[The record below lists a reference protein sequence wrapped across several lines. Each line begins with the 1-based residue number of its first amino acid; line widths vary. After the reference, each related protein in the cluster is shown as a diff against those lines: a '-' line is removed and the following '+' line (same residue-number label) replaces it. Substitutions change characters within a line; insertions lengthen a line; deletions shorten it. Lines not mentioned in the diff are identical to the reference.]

1 MQKYDLFLNWQNK
14 FCQHTEKTYLC
25 TIKKTINTMAKI
37 LGLDLGTNSIGW
49 AVIDN
54 EKKKIVAS
62 NSRIIPMDA
71 GRMGDFETG
80 NTISQTADR
89 TKARGARRLYE
100 RFYLR
105 RQRLLRVLKIIG
117 YLPEH
122 YASTLDRY
130 GNLPKGTEPKLA
142 WREGKEG
149 KPEFLFKSSFNEMV
163 ADFRREEHDGKIPY
177 DWTIYYLRHKGLSAP
192 LSKEELAWVL
202 MQFNQK
208 RGYYQLRGK
217 TDEEDSSSTEKG
229 EEKEYHELLVVKVEN
244 TGEKDKKGRIKY
256 NILFENGWLWKR
268 TSFLAPDWEGKK
280 RPIIATFKL
289 DKDGKRK
296 EEQPSSF
303 SSPDSNSWGLR
314 KIKTQRDIDQTSMT
328 VGDYIYHILL
338 HTPEQ
343 KIIGEA
349 VRTIDRS
356 YYHDELVT
364 LLRKQTEFHPEL
376 TDRTLYQQCTE
387 ELYSSNEAYRN
398 SIAGRD
404 LIYLLVDDIL
414 FYQRPLKSK
423 KDLITDCPYECYEYL
438 DHNTNTTKNIHIK
451 CIAKSHPLF
460 QEFRLWQFL
469 SNLRIYKNDQDITTQ
484 LLPDDEAYADLYD
497 YLSTIKEVDETTLL
511 RHFNIEKKKLSRYRW
526 NNVRDKKYPMGET
539 HAILLSGLKKAGINP
554 NFLTSANEEILW
566 HILYSIDDP
575 KQYKEALHTFARKQ
589 GLDKEQRDAFVQSFL
604 RLTIYKDKAYGA
616 YSAKATKRLLKVMR
630 RGRYWSADAIDEKTK
645 QHIEHMISG
654 EVDNVLTVRA
664 REALS
669 FISSINQ
676 CQGLAPWQACYL
688 VYGRHSEAADTQR
701 WKSPEDIN
709 RYLEKF
715 RHHSLNNPVVEQ
727 VVTESLRIVRD
738 IWLQYGRPDE
748 IHIELGRELKKTA
761 AERERMSKDIAEG
774 EATNQRIRLLLSE
787 LKNPDFEV
795 ANVRPNSPSQ
805 QELLKIYEEGVFG
818 LPKDMIFED
827 DNEQKEIES
836 IRLRFSA
843 TKNQPTH
850 AEVLRYK
857 LWLDQK
863 YRSPYTGRIIPLGK
877 LFTTA
882 YQIEHI
888 IPQSR
893 WFDDSLSNKVIC
905 ESEVNKLKDRLLGHE
920 FIVQHHGEVVPLS
933 LNGQVEILSVD
944 EYEKLVKETFASNRR
959 KREKLML
966 DDIPESFTSRQM
978 NDSRYISRL
987 MMHLLSNIVRTEDE
1001 EKHIEDAVT
1010 SKNVIALNGKITDRL
1025 KHDWGV
1031 NDTWN
1036 RIILPRF
1043 ERLNQIT
1050 STASYTALTAEGH
1063 TIPQVPLELRQGFSK
1078 KRIDHRH
1085 HAMDA
1090 IVIACCTRDHVNL
1103 LNNESAKSSIRYDLN
1118 HKLRRID
1125 TYPGN
1130 DGQQHETFR
1139 EFIAPWPTFAADL
1152 YDTLQ
1157 NMVVSFKQNLRVIN
1171 KTSNRYFIFQNG
1183 RRTLVKQEKGDS
1195 WAIRKPMHKETV
1207 FGEVNLQLKRPV
1219 KLKEAIQNPSAIVDR
1234 EVREKIKEKLSLH
1247 YSEKD
1252 LLTYFEKNADTWP
1265 EVKNGKVEV
1274 YYHTMEDLDANGQP
1288 KARYF
1293 ATRKA
1298 LIDIVGGCATIVDAE
1313 KAIKSITDSGIQSI
1327 LRAHLAAEG
1336 GDPVEAFSADGLERM
1351 NQNIRQLNGGHF
1363 HQPIKRVRK
1372 YEQSAKKRSI
1382 SDKGQKATKFFEA
1395 ADGTN
1400 LFYVIFTDAKGKRGY
1415 VTPPLIDIIYLQ
1427 KLYEKQWK
1435 QHITELESV
1444 PSDATI
1450 LYILSP
1456 GDLIYVPAGDEQLVI
1471 DTLDR
1476 SRIYKVVSCD
1486 DVYISCVPQS
1496 SAQPILNKV
1505 EYESQNKM
1513 KTTLDKQQMIR
1524 EFCIPLQVDR
1534 LGNIIKI
1541 G

>member
-1 MQKYDLFLNWQNK
+1 
-14 FCQHTEKTYLC
+14 
-25 TIKKTINTMAKI
+25 MARI

-54 EKKKIVAS
+54 EKKEIVAS
-62 NSRIIPMDA
+62 DSRIIPMDA
-71 GRMGDFETG
+71 GRMGDFEAG

-130 GNLPKGTEPKLA
+130 GNLPKGAEPKLA
-142 WREGKEG
+142 WREGKDG
-149 KPEFLFKSSFNEMV
+149 NPEFLFKPSFDEMV
-163 ADFRREEHDGKIPY
+163 ADFRREGYDGKIPY
-177 DWTIYYLRHKGLSAP
+177 DWTIYYLRQKGLSAP

-229 EEKEYHELLVVKVEN
+229 EGKEYHELLVVKVEN

-268 TSFLAPDWEGKK
+268 ASNLAPDWEGKK

-289 DKDGKRK
+289 DKDGNRK

-303 SSPDSNSWGLR
+303 SSPDEKSWGLR
-314 KIKTQRDIDQTSMT
+314 KIKTQHDIDQTNLT
-328 VGDYIYHILL
+328 VGEYIYHLLL
-338 HTPEQ
+338 HNPKQ

-356 YYHDELVT
+356 YYHNELIAI
-364 LLRKQTEFHPEL
+364 LKKQTEYHPEL
-376 TDRTLYQQCTE
+376 KDRTLYKQCIQ

-398 SIAGRD
+398 SIAVRD
-404 LIYLLVDDIL
+404 FIYLLVDDIL

-423 KDLITDCPYECYEYL
+423 KNLISDCPYECYEYL
-438 DHNTNTTKNIHIK
+438 DHKTNTTKSVPIK

-469 SNLRIYKNDQDITTQ
+469 SNLRIFKDDQNITTQ
-484 LLPDDEAYADLYD
+484 LLANDDDYANLYD
-497 YLSTIKEVDETTLL
+497 YLLTIKEVDETTLL
-511 RHFNIEKKKLSRYRW
+511 RHFNIEKKELSRYRW
-526 NNVRDKKYPMGET
+526 NYVHDKKYPMGET
-539 HAILLSGLKKAGINP
+539 HAILMGGLKKANIDP
-554 NFLTSANEEILW
+554 HFLTSENEETLW

-589 GLDKEQRDAFVQSFL
+589 GLTEEQRDEFVQSFQ
-604 RLTIYKDKAYGA
+604 RLTIYKGKEYGS
-616 YSAKATKRLLKVMR
+616 YSAKATKRLLSVMR
-630 RGRYWSADAIDEKTK
+630 RGRYWSVNAIDEETK
-645 QHIEHMISG
+645 QHIEHLISG
-654 EVDNVLTVRA
+654 EVDNVLTNRV

-669 FISSINQ
+669 FISSIDH
-676 CQGLAPWQACYL
+676 CKGLAPWQACYL
-688 VYGRHSEAADTQR
+688 VYGRHSEAADAQR
-701 WKSPEDIN
+701 WTSPEEID
-709 RYLEKF
+709 RYLERF
-715 RHHSLNNPVVEQ
+715 HHHSLNNPVVKQ
-727 VVTESLRIVRD
+727 VITESLRTVRD
-738 IWLQYGRPDE
+738 IWQQYGRPDE

-761 AERERMSKDIAEG
+761 AERERLSQTIAEG
-774 EATNQRIRLLLSE
+774 EASNQRIRLLLSE
-787 LKNPDFEV
+787 LKNPDFGVE
-795 ANVRPNSPSQ
+795 NVRPNSPSQ
-805 QELLKIYEEGVFG
+805 QELLKIYEEGVFSQ
-818 LPKDMIFED
+818 PKDIIFED
-827 DNEQKEIES
+827 ENEQKEIEN
-836 IRLRFSA
+836 IRLRFTA
-843 TKNQPTH
+843 PKNQPTH
-850 AEVLRYK
+850 TEVLRYK

-863 YRSPYTGRIIPLGK
+863 YRSPYTGHIIPLGK
-877 LFTTA
+877 LFTEA
-882 YQIEHI
+882 YQIEHV

-905 ESEVNKLKDRLLGHE
+905 ESEVNQLKDRLLGHE
-920 FIVQHHGEVVPLS
+920 FIVQHHGETVSLS
-933 LNGQVEILSVD
+933 LGGQVEILSVGD
-944 EYEKLVKETFASNRR
+944 YEKLVKETFASNRH
-959 KREKLML
+959 KREKLLL
-966 DDIPESFTSRQM
+966 DEIPDSFTSRQM

-1001 EKHIEDAVT
+1001 ENHIEDTVI
-1010 SKNVIALNGKITDRL
+1010 SKNVIALNGSITDRL

-1036 RIILPRF
+1036 RVILPRF
-1043 ERLNQIT
+1043 QRLNEIT
-1050 STASYTALTAEGH
+1050 STTNYTAVTNGH
-1063 TIPQVPLELRQGFSK
+1063 LIPQMPLELRQGFNK

-1103 LNNESAKSSIRYDLN
+1103 LNNESAKSNIRYDLN

-1125 TYPGN
+1125 TYTGN
-1130 DGQQHETFR
+1130 DGQQHETFC
-1139 EFIAPWPTFAADL
+1139 EFIAPWPTFATDL

-1171 KTSNRYFIFQNG
+1171 KTSNRYFIFKDS
-1183 RRTLVKQEKGDS
+1183 RRILVKQEKGDS

-1219 KLKEAIQNPSAIVDR
+1219 KLKEAILNPSAIVDR
-1234 EVREKIKEKLSLH
+1234 ELRAKIKEKLSLH
-1247 YSEKD
+1247 YSAED
-1252 LLTYFEKNADTWP
+1252 LISFFEKNTDTWP

-1274 YYHTMEDLDANGQP
+1274 YYYTKEDVDANGQP
-1288 KARYF
+1288 KVRYF

-1298 LIDIVGGCATIVDAE
+1298 LIDVVGGCVTIADAE

-1336 GDPVEAFSADGLERM
+1336 GNPIEAFSADGLERM
-1351 NQNIRQLNGGHF
+1351 NQNIRQLNGGRY

-1372 YEQSAKKRSI
+1372 YESSAKKRSI
-1382 SDKGQKATKFFEA
+1382 SDKGQKATKYVEA
-1395 ADGTN
+1395 AEGTN
-1400 LFYVIFTDAKGKRGY
+1400 LFFVIYTDSKGNRGY
-1415 VTPPLIDIIYLQ
+1415 VTPPLFDIIRLQ
-1427 KLYEKQWK
+1427 KIYEKQWK
-1435 QHITELESV
+1435 QHIAELDSV
-1444 PSDATI
+1444 PSNAKI

-1456 GDLIYVPAGDEQLVI
+1456 GDLVYVPADGEQPTV

-1486 DVYISCVPQS
+1486 DVYISCIPHS

-1505 EYESQNKM
+1505 EYESLNKM

-1524 EFCIPLQVDR
+1524 EFCIPIQVDR